1 MAPVSY
7 EIDRVISPIWSE
19 ADSSLRKKIV
29 RLGILQYIKIEIEYM
44 IEDQDTKNTELDDK
58 YNQIIEHIQKEKMK
72 NEQYKKFLIQ
82 HLNHVDKEIL
92 EGDNEKKWGTVDDY
106 VLNSRKVFKQNEEQ
120 PLLNNLD
127 LALNDSYNSSLYS
140 FE

>member
-1 MAPVSY
+1 MAPVNY

-29 RLGILQYIKIEIEYM
+29 RLGILQYIKLEIEYM
-44 IEDQDTKNTELDDK
+44 IEDQDTKNTELDEK
-58 YNQIIEHIQKEKMK
+58 YGHIIEHIQKEKMK
-72 NEQYKKFLIQ
+72 NEQHKQFLVQ

-106 VLNSRKVFKQNEEQ
+106 VLNSRKVFTTVKQ

-127 LALNDSYNSSLYS
+127 LALNDSHNSSLY
-140 FE
+140 